1 MVSKLID
8 ISEAAQR
15 LGVTLITLRRWDAL
29 GKLKSVRTFGNH
41 RRYRLDEIEALVNSG
56 EVVPSLRKNAFIY
69 CRVSTKK
76 QQESGNLQ
84 RQQERLMQYCQDKG
98 YKVVTVY
105 EEVAGGLNDHRRELT
120 KMFRN
125 LSEADF
131 IVVEHEDRLARFG
144 CSYLKEFAASFNVT
158 IEAVE
163 KVGKLQPN
171 EEMLND
177 LVSIVTCFS
186 ARLYGARGGRKIKQM
201 LVQTLEVLEQE
212 RGESAENDNESDASQ
227 SIGGAKGPLK

>member
-1 MVSKLID
+1 VVSNLID

-41 RRYRLDEIEALVNSG
+41 RRYRLDEIEALVNSV
-56 EVVPSLRKNAFIY
+56 EVVQSSQKKAFIY

-84 RQQERLMQYCQDKG
+84 RQQERLIQYCQDKG

-105 EEVAGGLNDHRRELT
+105 EEVASGLNDHRRELT

-131 IVVEHEDRLARFG
+131 IVVEYENRLARFG
-144 CSYLKEFAASFNVT
+144 YSYLKEFAASFNVA

-171 EEMLND
+171 EEMVNE

-186 ARLYGARGGRKIKQM
+186 ARLYGARGGRKIKKT
-201 LVQTLEVLEQE
+201 LVQTLETLEQE
-212 RGESAENDNESDASQ
+212 RGKSDENDNESDSSQ
-227 SIGGAKGPLK
+227 SIE

>member
-1 MVSKLID
+1 MPNNLID

-15 LGVTLITLRRWDAL
+15 LGVTIATLRRWDTL

-41 RRYRLDEIEALVNSG
+41 RRYRLEEIEAIVNSA
-56 EVVPSLRKNAFIY
+56 EVVQSVPRNAFIY

-84 RQQERLMQYCQDKG
+84 RQQERLIQYCHGKG

-105 EEVAGGLNDHRRELT
+105 EEVASGLNDKRRELT

-125 LSEADF
+125 LSDVDV
-131 IVVEHEDRLARFG
+131 IVVEYEDRLARFG
-144 CSYLKEFAASFNVT
+144 YSYLKEFAASFNVT

-171 EEMLND
+171 EEMVND

-186 ARLYGARGGRKIKQM
+186 ARLYGARGGRKLKQTI
-201 LVQTLEVLEQE
+201 VQTLEMLEQE
-212 RGESAENDNESDASQ
+212 RGESPENNAESDSYRPD
-227 SIGGAKGPLK
+227 K

>member
-1 MVSKLID
+1 MKNNLID

-15 LGVTLITLRRWDAL
+15 LGVTIATLRRWDTL

-41 RRYRLDEIEALVNSG
+41 RRYRLEEIEAIVNSV
-56 EVVPSLRKNAFIY
+56 EVVQSIQRNAFIY

-84 RQQERLMQYCQDKG
+84 RQLERLIQYCQDKG

-105 EEVAGGLNDHRRELT
+105 EEVASGLNDNRRELT

-125 LSEADF
+125 LSDVNV
-131 IVVEHEDRLARFG
+131 IVVEYEDRLARFG
-144 CSYLKEFAASFNVT
+144 YSYLKEFAASYNVT

-171 EEMLND
+171 EEMVND
-177 LVSIVTCFS
+177 LIRIVTCFS
-186 ARLYGARGGRKIKQM
+186 ERLYGARGGRKLKQTII
-201 LVQTLEVLEQE
+201 QTLETLEQE
-212 RGESAENDNESDASQ
+212 RGESIKNNDESASYQ
-227 SIGGAKGPLK
+227 PNK

>member
-1 MVSKLID
+1 MVGNLID

-41 RRYRLDEIEALVNSG
+41 RRYRLDEIEALVNSV
-56 EVVPSLRKNAFIY
+56 EVVQSSQKNAFIY

-84 RQQERLMQYCQDKG
+84 RQQERLIQYCQDKG

-105 EEVAGGLNDHRRELT
+105 EEVASGLNDHRRELT

-131 IVVEHEDRLARFG
+131 IVVEYEDRLARFG
-144 CSYLKEFAASFNVT
+144 YSYLKEFAASFNVA

-171 EEMLND
+171 EEMVND

-186 ARLYGARGGRKIKQM
+186 ARLYGARGGRKIKQT

-212 RGESAENDNESDASQ
+212 RGESDENDNESDSSQ
-227 SIGGAKGPLK
+227 SIE